1 MWIHEI
7 LKPIFVELSDDELLN
22 RCLHG
27 ETQNANEGLNNIIWS
42 KCPKS
47 IYVDRPILELGVNS
61 AVLSYNEGNLGLI
74 DNLAHFGL
82 DFGICSSQLS
92 EWHDNRQVN
101 IMENEESEVTKAER
115 KKRRAR
121 KKGLIDKETEKEPVE
136 AYCAGGF

>member
-1 MWIHEI
+1 M
-7 LKPIFVELSDDELLN
+7 
-22 RCLHG
+22 HG

-74 DNLAHFGL
+74 DILAHFGL
-82 DFGICSSQLS
+82 DFGICSAQLS
-92 EWHDNRQVN
+92 ERRDNRQVN

-121 KKGLIDKETEKEPVE
+121 KKELIDKETEKEPVE